1 MYIVIIQKVAYL
13 RILGIIFAFPVAC
26 VIIRYILRPFIW
38 SWLRRNIVD
47 NESVTDYIT
56 NYLCFIALSV
66 EVFIILYVNEIVK
79 HVTVILLLDTFVLI
93 GLLVMAV
100 YRAKGKRSNI

>member
-13 RILGIIFAFPVAC
+13 RILGIIFAFPLAC

-56 NYLCFIALSV
+56 NYLCFIALSI

-79 HVTVILLLDTFVLI
+79 HVTVILFLDTFVLI
-93 GLLVMAV
+93 GLLAMAV
-100 YRAKGKRSNI
+100 HNWKGTSTSS